1 MKKLL
6 SLILASLM
14 LLALA
19 SCGKTGSG
27 KSFAIDGQS
36 GADGT
41 HFDVTVAK
49 TDVVYDEEYDYYYFT
64 LTLDLKNKGK
74 NVSSFP
80 IHVDAYQDGEA
91 LNEDGLCDENDEYIA
106 DWGADIWLDPG
117 KSDTATYSWG
127 LMDDSTVTIRFSD
140 VYDDAVLKELTFD
153 VKGKVNY

>member
-19 SCGKTGSG
+19 SCGGSGG
-27 KSFAIDGQS
+27 KSFTIDGQS

-41 HFDVTVAK
+41 HFDVSVAK

-74 NVSSFP
+74 NDSSFP
-80 IHVDAYQDGEA
+80 IHVNAFQNGGA
-91 LNEDGLCDENDEYIA
+91 LAEEGLVDENDDYLA
-106 DWGADIWLDPG
+106 DWGADIWLAPG
-117 KSDTATYSWG
+117 EKDTATYSWA
-127 LMDDSTVTIRFSD
+127 LEDDSTVTVRFVDS
-140 VYDDAVLKELTFD
+140 YDEATLKEITFD